1 MKSMT
6 TIQVYYSNLC
16 FLCSEFLQKES
27 TLVYGNGVLKPGT
40 DKELP
45 NKQKKWLLPGLSAQP
60 GSAIYIPDRYVH
72 FNTSMCY

>member
-1 MKSMT
+1 M
-6 TIQVYYSNLC
+6 
-16 FLCSEFLQKES
+16 
-27 TLVYGNGVLKPGT
+27 YGNGVLKPGT